1 MPRERQKKKGES
13 SALFTQVELLF
24 VCVFGHC
31 CTNDDT
37 PHKAEEAKWECE
49 NLCLSSALKRSME
62 AENLIT
68 L

>member
-13 SALFTQVELLF
+13 SALFTQVELPF

-31 CTNDDT
+31 CTDDDT

-49 NLCLSSALKRSME
+49 NLVFK
-62 AENLIT
+62 
-68 L
+68 